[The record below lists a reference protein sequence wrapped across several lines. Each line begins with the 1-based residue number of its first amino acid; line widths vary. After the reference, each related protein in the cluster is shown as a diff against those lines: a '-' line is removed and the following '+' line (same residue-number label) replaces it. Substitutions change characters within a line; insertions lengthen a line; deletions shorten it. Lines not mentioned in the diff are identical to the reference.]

1 MQKWVP
7 FKNVVQNNSP
17 MPDVRKVSLQGLEHS
32 TSYYFIV
39 RSRNQFGL
47 SPPSPP
53 SDLIKTQS
61 TCPPALYTALYFQ
74 TVFVLATMRTRTSCE
89 HCPRYE
95 LKSRL

>member
-1 MQKWVP
+1 MQKWRPV
-7 FKNVVQNNSP
+7 KNVVQNNSP

-61 TCPPALYTALYFQ
+61 TCRPALHSTPLHSTSRHYSYSN
-74 TVFVLATMRTRTSCE
+74 VTRAQPSI
-89 HCPRYE
+89 
-95 LKSRL
+95 